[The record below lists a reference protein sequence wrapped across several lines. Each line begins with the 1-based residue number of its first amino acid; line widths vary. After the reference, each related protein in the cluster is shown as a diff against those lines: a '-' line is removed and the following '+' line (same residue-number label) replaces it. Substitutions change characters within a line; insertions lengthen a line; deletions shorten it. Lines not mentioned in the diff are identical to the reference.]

1 MHVDEFVCLCCLF
14 SLGRWG
20 RRGLFGY
27 VSCLLEFEIFGSQWL
42 LVLDSKSS
50 QEHHTIQKPIRQPC
64 RRQRQATPTPPTA
77 PRRCELRG
85 SGGTVAAV
93 CSRDSAV
100 HQRRDPLL
108 LVLLGSFPNPLFPA
122 RMIHSSTS
130 RRLRQT
136 VDQPL
141 LLPSSPLPQPPPWVI
156 SGVRLLSLSGISF
169 TWLPSS
175 RPPTPSITSH
185 CIVSSALFPALHLGY
200 KRLCLLAS
208 QDVYNISASRHSSEP
223 TYRAGIVEITNGLW
237 SLYCQCG
244 QPNT

>member
-27 VSCLLEFEIFGSQWL
+27 VSSCLLEFEIFGPQWL
-42 LVLDSKSS
+42 LVLDSKSI

-93 CSRDSAV
+93 CSRDSAA

-169 TWLPSS
+169 TWLPSF

-200 KRLCLLAS
+200 NVSAYSPAKTCIISPHLATHR
-208 QDVYNISASRHSSEP
+208 NLPIEP
-223 TYRAGIVEITNGLW
+223 AL
-237 SLYCQCG
+237 SK
-244 QPNT
+244 